1 MKPIEE
7 NVNDQDGGR
16 GGRMK
21 YVFGPVASRR
31 LGLSLGVD
39 LVPRKCCS
47 YDCIYCQV
55 GRTTMRTLEVKPY
68 LPSEAILEELGQR
81 LDNTDPDVVTLSGS
95 GEPTLHGE
103 IGVIIKGIKS
113 MTSRKVAILTN
124 GSLLWNDRVRRSLLE
139 TDIIMPT
146 LSTARESTFRTIHR
160 PHPDLQLP
168 KILEGLE
175 LLRKEFK
182 GFIGLEIMLISGI
195 NDGEAELKVL
205 KKVVDDLEVDQVQL
219 NTVVRP
225 PADASA
231 LALEGQR
238 LEEIRE
244 FFGANAAII
253 SHNRREKKAPR
264 STHLSASILEVV
276 KRRPLRAIDVA
287 DALNA
292 PLREVE
298 AQMQTLVRKGE
309 LRAKRHA
316 DSIYYTQ

>member
-1 MKPIEE
+1 
-7 NVNDQDGGR
+7 
-16 GGRMK
+16 MK

-55 GRTTMRTLEVKPY
+55 GRTTIRTLETKPY
-68 LPSEAILEELGQR
+68 LPAQAVLQELRQS
-81 LDNTDPDVVTLSGS
+81 LDNADPDVVTLSGS

-103 IGVIIKGIKS
+103 IGVIIRGIKKIA
-113 MTSRKVAILTN
+113 SRKVAVLTN
-124 GSLLWNDRVRRSLLE
+124 VSLLWNDLVRRNLLE
-139 TDIIMPT
+139 ADIIMPT
-146 LSTARESTFRTIHR
+146 LSTARESTFQTIHR

-195 NDGEAELKVL
+195 NDGEDEVREL
-205 KKVVDDLEVDQVQL
+205 KKVVDALEVDQVQL
-219 NTVVRP
+219 NTIVRP
-225 PADASA
+225 PADTSA
-231 LALEGQR
+231 LPLESRR

-253 SHNRREKKAPR
+253 SHNRGEKRAPR
-264 STHLSASILEVV
+264 CIDLSASILEVV
-276 KRRPLRAIDVA
+276 RRRPLRVKDVA

-292 PLREVE
+292 PLKEVE
-298 AQMQTLVRKGE
+298 GQMQALARKGE

-316 DSIYYTQ
+316 GAIYYTQ